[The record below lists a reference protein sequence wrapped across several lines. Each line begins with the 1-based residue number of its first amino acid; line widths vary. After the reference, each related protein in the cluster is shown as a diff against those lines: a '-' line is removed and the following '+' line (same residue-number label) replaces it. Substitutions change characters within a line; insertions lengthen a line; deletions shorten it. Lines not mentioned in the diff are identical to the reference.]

1 MRKNNLYILNGLKNK
16 NRGSTLLEVIV
27 SVFLLT
33 FGILALMAAQL
44 RSVSSVSE
52 AENRTIVAQAAES
65 LMEGMQAYPSGLER
79 SGGKLIKTYKAY
91 EEDSSSF
98 KGSGQAAWQGN
109 VSNGNLAKWHL
120 ADFNNALD
128 SKMNNISGYEWKVC
142 PDIEQPK
149 EPSIGNN
156 GKVSNWN
163 CNSSGSGM
171 AIKVA
176 WTMKSEDK
184 NNSSVSFSYVLRVT
198 D

>member
-44 RSVSSVSE
+44 RSVSSVS
-52 AENRTIVAQAAES
+52 
-65 LMEGMQAYPSGLER
+65 LMEGMQANPSGLER